1 MDQWLLCRTCR
12 GKIQSCSTT
21 HATGC
26 TYKSRGIVVGSVQ
39 AVAAIA
45 NDESLQVRV
54 RKAHPPEG
62 RSSLHPSAHKGA
74 RTGCV
79 LTLRNAAS
87 LQKHFHCHS
96 LPPACWERG
105 AKALIPIGS
114 LCRECREQV
123 GDSAQCLHI
132 SLDVASW
139 RSAYAP
145 FPPRKHC
152 WPLVQ
157 VLESLLSMNHWHRP
171 AKIGAI
177 WADRVAHICQTVRP
191 R

>member
-1 MDQWLLCRTCR
+1 MY
-12 GKIQSCSTT
+12 KIGNVGHQQ
-21 HATGC
+21 
-26 TYKSRGIVVGSVQ
+26 RELRFFLGI
-39 AVAAIA
+39 
-45 NDESLQVRV
+45 L
-54 RKAHPPEG
+54 
-62 RSSLHPSAHKGA
+62 
-74 RTGCV
+74 
-79 LTLRNAAS
+79 
-87 LQKHFHCHS
+87 HCHS

-114 LCRECREQV
+114 LYRECRKQV
-123 GDSAQCLHI
+123 GDSTQCLHI

-157 VLESLLSMNHWHRP
+157 VLESLLSINHWHRP

-177 WADRVAHICQTVRP
+177 WADRVAHICQRHWVGHMSLAMFYFFLACILLEVACNLQKRVAPCKAGMVEWKPPVERYT
-191 R
+191 